1 MKHLKTFNEKYEDSL
16 KTAPDI
22 HKTIKFLKKISKE
35 YKDVALTLVQ
45 SYTHAKNGKITGLLL
60 HPDLEKRISD
70 NNYPNGYS
78 MGIDHNGYFI
88 HTHRARSK
96 SHETMDQITPEEMKF
111 IDSTG

>member
-1 MKHLKTFNEKYEDSL
+1 MKYLKTFNEKYEDSPNS
-16 KTAPDI
+16 TPAI
-22 HKTIKFLKKISKE
+22 YNSIKFLKKIPKE
-35 YKDVALTLVQ
+35 YKDVALSLVQ
-45 SYTHAKNGKITGLLL
+45 SYTVAKNGKISGLLL
-60 HPDLEKRISD
+60 HPDLEKRIND

-96 SHETMDQITPEEMKF
+96 SHESMDQITPEEMKF